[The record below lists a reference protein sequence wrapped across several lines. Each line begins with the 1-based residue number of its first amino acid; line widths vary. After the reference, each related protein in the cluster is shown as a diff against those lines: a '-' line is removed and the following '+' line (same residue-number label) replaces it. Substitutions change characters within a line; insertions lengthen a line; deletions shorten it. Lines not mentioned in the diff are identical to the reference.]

1 MRLLTC
7 GNGRGE
13 AGTTVNERFKGE
25 KKGKILRLNRFVEK
39 CLFSEPDCTEKVK
52 FQWRNHFFS

>member
-1 MRLLTC
+1 MFLLIPLWKIYQGTSVRLLTR

-25 KKGKILRLNRFVEK
+25 KKGKDFK
-39 CLFSEPDCTEKVK
+39 DK
-52 FQWRNHFFS
+52 